1 MGPSP
6 GTGEP
11 RWEDRRLSFGATAA
25 DYDAWRPGYPEDAL
39 RWLLGERPQEV
50 VDVGAGTGRLAALV
64 ARLGHA
70 VVAVEPDPGMRAVA
84 GPALAGRVLAGAAE
98 SLPLPDASV
107 DAVLAGQA
115 WHWFDA
121 SRTVP
126 EVARVLRPGGVL
138 GVLWNV
144 RDDAEPWVAALGALV
159 GGEDRSPGLGDLT
172 PVEPGPGFEAPERR
186 AFPHAQRLRA
196 GDLPRLAATWSY
208 VQRRPDRDAVLER
221 VARLAREH
229 PDLAGRETV
238 VLPYQCVAVRARR
251 R

>member
-1 MGPSP
+1 M
-6 GTGEP
+6 GEP
-11 RWEDRRLSFGATAA
+11 GWEDRRLSFGATAA

-39 RWLLGERPQEV
+39 RWLLGEGPLEV
-50 VDVGAGTGRLAALV
+50 ADVGAGTGRLAALV
-64 ARLGHA
+64 AGLGHA
-70 VVAVEPDPGMRAVA
+70 VVAVEPDAGMRAVA
-84 GPALAGRVLAGAAE
+84 EAALTGPVLAGAAE
-98 SLPLPDASV
+98 ALPLPDASL

-121 SRTVP
+121 ARTVP
-126 EVARVLRPGGVL
+126 ELTRVLRPGGVL

-144 RDDAEPWVAALGALV
+144 RDDAEPWVAAVGALV

-172 PVEPGPGFEAPERR
+172 PVEPGPAFGPPERHT
-186 AFPHAQRLRA
+186 FPHRQRLRTR
-196 GDLPRLAATWSY
+196 DLPRLAATWSY
-208 VQRRPDRDAVLER
+208 VQRRPDRDAILEG

-238 VLPYQCVAVRARR
+238 ALPYECVAVRARR